1 MKNNKKSPI
10 VIVLY
15 TLSILIGIYTI
26 FTVYSSYTYI
36 SSLVEQ
42 GLVISDEL
50 QNVINYYVDASLPS
64 LFYAIA
70 IWGIGYIINKLNYI
84 TNEVKSNNQE
94 NIIKETI
101 VTESNED
108 VKEDIIITEST
119 EDTKE
124 EI

>member
-1 MKNNKKSPI
+1 MKNNKKSSI

-70 IWGIGYIINKLNYI
+70 IWGIGCIINKLNYI

-108 VKEDIIITEST
+108 IKEDIIITEST